1 MKAVFL
7 DFDTM
12 GSGLDLEPLKNV
24 TPDLEVYDV
33 TGNEQIEARIRDA
46 DIVFTNKIRL
56 SDTLLAAA
64 KKLKFIG
71 LTATGTDNIDIE
83 TARKNGIAVTNIRGY
98 CTESVVE
105 HVFGV
110 LLMLTH
116 SLAGFRRSVR
126 AGDWQSSD
134 DPFLLVHPVREL
146 SAMTMG
152 IVGFGVLGQGVARI
166 APAFGMNVIISAR
179 PGATNVGNDKAN
191 RVAFDDVLD
200 QADVISLHCPLND
213 ETRHLFGARQFQ
225 QMKKSAILINTARG
239 GLVDSAALADALRS
253 GEIAAAAVD
262 VLPKEP
268 PIDGDPLLDY
278 VGENLIVTPHIAWAT
293 NEARQNAI
301 NELAANAKAF
311 LAGEERNRVV

>member
-46 DIVFTNKIRL
+46 DIIFTNKIRL

-83 TARKNGIAVTNIRGY
+83 TARKNGIAVANIRGY

-116 SLAGFRRSVR
+116 SLGGFRQAVR

-146 SAMTMG
+146 SAMAMG
-152 IVGFGVLGQGVARI
+152 IVGFGALGQGVARI
-166 APAFGMNVIISAR
+166 ASAFGMNVMISAR
-179 PGATNVGNDKAN
+179 VDGSTPADN

-200 QADVISLHCPLND
+200 QADVISLHCPLD
-213 ETRHLFGARQFQ
+213 DATRKLFGARQFRR
-225 QMKKSAILINTARG
+225 MKKSAILINTARG

-278 VGENLIVTPHIAWAT
+278 EGENLIVTPHIAWAT

-301 NELAANAKAF
+301 NELAANARAF